1 MRNLLFLFLTIGV
14 SSIALAQKHLPS
26 ELVEAKKVY
35 LRNESSEQKMFDK
48 IYELIQKWGRWEI
61 VEKKK
66 DADLELVLE
75 VARRTTQRSAGGK
88 EYTYL
93 VAKNKDGDEIYK
105 EGRNQDSDAGI
116 RNKGHYP
123 GGQLPQGTGVQQEG
137 QVNQASHHTRKDGC
151 NCLAGLQFSSS

>member
-1 MRNLLFLFLTIGV
+1 MRNLLFMFLTIAV

-105 EGRNQDSDAGI
+105 AETRITMLGSGTRATILVDNYRKALES
-116 RNKGHYP
+116 NK
-123 GGQLPQGTGVQQEG
+123 
-137 QVNQASHHTRKDGC
+137 KDK
-151 NCLAGLQFSSS
+151 